1 MSKKKKS
8 KKKIVEKTSEYADVD
23 QRRFIKFYKNLC
35 EDEDSDSCRSLIK
48 SMMATIEKQ
57 QYLTKFIVCGDPD
70 SNISLE
76 PVIRSVRE
84 SFYDSIEEL
93 HVWDIELN
101 HRMVAAVALLLERRA
116 FKIRLLE
123 LMDCGIMAYSLKRLS
138 QAFSLCYLVHLN
150 LDYNEFGDDGCNLL
164 CEGCKDNKTLL
175 SLSMCYCK
183 ITSKS
188 GLRMGQMMSSS
199 LLRELYID
207 GNKLE
212 CDGMMMLLTELAD
225 SAEEDHEEQV
235 EDQRLKELMIA
246 QGALQGFFSLSLSFL
261 INLLLKYSVNNV
273 IWSNL
278 IGNFSLFKAYSRD

>member
-1 MSKKKKS
+1 
-8 KKKIVEKTSEYADVD
+8 
-23 QRRFIKFYKNLC
+23 
-35 EDEDSDSCRSLIK
+35 
-48 SMMATIEKQ
+48 
-57 QYLTKFIVCGDPD
+57 
-70 SNISLE
+70 
-76 PVIRSVRE
+76 
-84 SFYDSIEEL
+84 
-93 HVWDIELN
+93 
-101 HRMVAAVALLLERRA
+101 
-116 FKIRLLE
+116 
-123 LMDCGIMAYSLKRLS
+123 
-138 QAFSLCYLVHLN
+138 
-150 LDYNEFGDDGCNLL
+150 
-164 CEGCKDNKTLL
+164 
-175 SLSMCYCK
+175 
-183 ITSKS
+183 
-188 GLRMGQMMSSS
+188 MGQMMSSS

>member
-1 MSKKKKS
+1 MLLFHH
-8 KKKIVEKTSEYADVD
+8 
-23 QRRFIKFYKNLC
+23 Q
-35 EDEDSDSCRSLIK
+35 
-48 SMMATIEKQ
+48 
-57 QYLTKFIVCGDPD
+57 
-70 SNISLE
+70 
-76 PVIRSVRE
+76 
-84 SFYDSIEEL
+84 
-93 HVWDIELN
+93 
-101 HRMVAAVALLLERRA
+101 ALLLERRA